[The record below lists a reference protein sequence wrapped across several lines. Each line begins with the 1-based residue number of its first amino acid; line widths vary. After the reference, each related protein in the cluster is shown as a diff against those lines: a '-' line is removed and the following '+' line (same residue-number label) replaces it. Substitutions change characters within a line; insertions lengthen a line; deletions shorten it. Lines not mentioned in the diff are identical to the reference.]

1 MSRGL
6 QIALWMVLT
15 VAARSHAAENIWVEG
30 EEAKSSDFAR
40 HGWYDSVAKEA
51 MSGKQWLSHYDPAK
65 PGTATWEFQSK
76 EGGDFVFWLR
86 CNYFACEMDYQ
97 LNGAAWKPID
107 LSGTNVRDGLMISPK
122 PDHRFL
128 GWVKVG
134 TAALAQGPNTLSIKI
149 HSKLM
154 NHGGIDCFVFSN
166 TGFIPSGAVRPGKED
181 AGAEAPD
188 PDAIWREGEDPDS
201 KDVTRHGWY
210 HGMDMAKEGLSGKE
224 WLSHYDAN
232 KPGSA
237 KYSFEVKKAKDY
249 VFWLRCNP
257 FKAKIDYKLD
267 DADFKP
273 VDLSG
278 GNVRDNLRVANR
290 VADHR
295 FIAWAK
301 IGAVQLAA
309 GRHTVEFKLDGEIN
323 HSTAIDCFVF
333 AGPDFVPSG
342 AQKPMIATGA
352 AGPDA
357 WFRVIADVD
366 AFSEKSLIDM
376 SKLIPAPAGQFGF
389 LQRDGKD
396 LRFQKGATPVKFW
409 GVCAGCNVNENEQAM
424 AVRARYYAKH
434 GINMVRQHPVFDV
447 LGPLRDGRF
456 EANALDTW
464 DRWFAALKKQGIY
477 MTWSVFYPLR
487 ISESDGYPPE
497 LLQELEGGRDGLRS
511 TYGVVNFSRKLQDLQ
526 IAYVKAL
533 LEHVNPYTKLAY
545 KDDPALAV
553 LEVHNEDCIFFH
565 NPITGLANPA
575 TKMPNHARM
584 LRQMFCEWA
593 KSRYGNDEALRK
605 AWGTRDSLA
614 NGEIPIYGA
623 WQLGAERRQ
632 VDSKAKLGDYIRF
645 LTDVQRGFYDRRTKE
660 YREAGYKAVTV
671 TTAWFTEVLASPAN
685 LYCDCAGDL
694 IDRHNYSGGGAGG
707 HGIAVGKVNN
717 ATHMGTPGGGILSS
731 GFFQVEDRPFAM
743 TEWTQSPPNQWKP
756 EIAPLFAFYG
766 MGLQGWDSSYHFASG
781 ATRIGDGWPGLSS
794 YCTDTPHY
802 IGQFPALAF
811 ALYKGHIQEAPLAA
825 ARRLKMADLFT
836 GDDPL
841 VGAALRGRPHDT
853 AEGGAGYDQKQIT
866 GAETPNEVLA
876 IGRVT
881 VSFDGKAGEKVDWA
895 KYWDKERQV
904 IRSMTGELAWDYG
917 RRIVT
922 LTSPKTQ
929 AIIGFAGGTTHDL
942 PGARVAVKTPFVS
955 IILTPLDD
963 KPLAESASIL
973 ITAMARDKQSDSQ
986 YNADGTQLL
995 AIGGPPLLMEPVQA
1009 TITLKGPAPR
1019 SVDVLDIYGV
1029 PNGQHVKTD
1038 GSAFT
1043 LDGSYRTYYYHV
1055 KR

>member
-1 MSRGL
+1 MSRGVG
-6 QIALWMVLT
+6 IAVWVMLSL
-15 VAARSHAAENIWVEG
+15 AARSDATESIWVEG
-30 EEAKSSDFAR
+30 EDAKSSSFVK
-40 HGWYDSVAKEA
+40 HGWYDAVAKEA
-51 MSGKQWLSHYDPAK
+51 MSGKQWLPHYDPAK
-65 PGTATWEFQSK
+65 PGTAAWEFQSK
-76 EGGDFVFWLR
+76 EGGDFVLWIR

-107 LSGTNVRDGLMISPK
+107 LSGSNVRDGFMISPR

-128 GWVKVG
+128 GWAKVG
-134 TAALAQGPNTLSIKI
+134 TTTLAAGPNTLSIKI

-154 NHGGIDCFVFSN
+154 NHGGIDCFVF
-166 TGFIPSGAVRPGKED
+166 
-181 AGAEAPD
+181 
-188 PDAIWREGEDPDS
+188 
-201 KDVTRHGWY
+201 
-210 HGMDMAKEGLSGKE
+210 
-224 WLSHYDAN
+224 
-232 KPGSA
+232 
-237 KYSFEVKKAKDY
+237 
-249 VFWLRCNP
+249 
-257 FKAKIDYKLD
+257 
-267 DADFKP
+267 
-273 VDLSG
+273 
-278 GNVRDNLRVANR
+278 
-290 VADHR
+290 
-295 FIAWAK
+295 
-301 IGAVQLAA
+301 
-309 GRHTVEFKLDGEIN
+309 
-323 HSTAIDCFVF
+323 

-342 AQKPMIATGA
+342 AQKPTIAAGA

-357 WFRVIADVD
+357 WFRVVADVD
-366 AFSEKSLIDM
+366 AFSDKSLIDM
-376 SKLIPAPAGQFGF
+376 SKLIAAPAGQFGF

-396 LRFQKGATPVKFW
+396 LRFQKGAKPVKFW
-409 GVCAGCNVNENEQAM
+409 GVCAGCNINENEQAM
-424 AVRARYYAKH
+424 ATRARYYAKH

-447 LGPLRDGRF
+447 LGPLRNGRF
-456 EANALDTW
+456 DARALDAW

-487 ISESDGYPPE
+487 ISENDGYPPE
-497 LLQELEGGRDGLRS
+497 LLQELEAGRDGLRS

-553 LEVHNEDCIFFH
+553 LEVHNEDCVFFH
-565 NPITGLANPA
+565 NPITGLSNPA

-584 LRQMFCEWA
+584 LRRMFCDWA
-593 KSRYGNDEALRK
+593 KGRYGTDEALRK

-632 VDSKAKLGDYIRF
+632 VDSKAKLGDFIRF
-645 LTDVQRGFYDRRTKE
+645 LTDVQREFYDRRMKE
-660 YREAGYKAVTV
+660 YRQAGYKAVTV

-685 LYCDCAGDL
+685 LYCDCAGDM

-707 HGIAVGKVNN
+707 HGINLGKVNN
-717 ATHMGTPGGGILSS
+717 ATHLATPGGGILSS
-731 GFFQVEDRPFAM
+731 GLFQVEDRPFAM

-766 MGLQGWDSSYHFASG
+766 MGLQGWDASYHFASG
-781 ATRIGDGWPGLSS
+781 GTRIGDGWPGLSS

-811 ALYKGHIQEAPLAA
+811 AIYKGHIQEAPLAA

-841 VGAALRGRPHDT
+841 RQSYT
-853 AEGGAGYDQKQIT
+853 AEGGSGFDQKQTT

-881 VSFDGKAGEKVDWA
+881 VSFDGKAGEKVDWT
-895 KYWDKERQV
+895 KYWDKERQA

-917 RRIVT
+917 RRTVT
-922 LTSPKTQ
+922 LATPKTQ

-973 ITAMARDKQSDSQ
+973 ITAMARDRQSNSQ

-1009 TITLKGPAPR
+1009 TITLKGPAPK
-1019 SVDVLDIYGV
+1019 SVEVLDIYGV

-1043 LDGSYRTYYYHV
+1043 IDGSYRTYYYHV